1 MIERLSSSEVMA
13 MVDGKVNE
21 MFENCAS
28 YSIVDKVLIEL
39 ENHELGLAY
48 TIDGEL
54 EPIRT
59 GENQIM
65 KSGFKIELLVYE
77 S

>member
-1 MIERLSSSEVMA
+1 MTII
-13 MVDGKVNE
+13 DKKVNV
-21 MFENCAS
+21 MYENCAS
-28 YSIVDKVLIEL
+28 WSIVNKVLIEL

-65 KSGFKIELLVYE
+65 KSGFRIELLVRE
-77 S
+77 N